1 MSSDDGSK
9 QSGGGPDRTG
19 SRPTGSGGDPDPTGS
34 DPTGSGPT
42 GSGGGPDPDRSS
54 ETREGFVPSGKRGWL
69 KVGGAPRG
77 AEIQPVTPGWAKKLR
92 KKEDRA

>member
-34 DPTGSGPT
+34 DPT

-92 KKEDRA
+92 EKEDRA

>member
-1 MSSDDGSK
+1 MSSDGGSK
-9 QSGGGPDRTG
+9 QSGGGPDRKG
-19 SRPTGSGGDPDPTGS
+19 SRPTGSGPK
-34 DPTGSGPT
+34 GSGPT
-42 GSGGGPDPDRSS
+42 GSGGSPDPDRSS

-92 KKEDRA
+92 EKEDRA